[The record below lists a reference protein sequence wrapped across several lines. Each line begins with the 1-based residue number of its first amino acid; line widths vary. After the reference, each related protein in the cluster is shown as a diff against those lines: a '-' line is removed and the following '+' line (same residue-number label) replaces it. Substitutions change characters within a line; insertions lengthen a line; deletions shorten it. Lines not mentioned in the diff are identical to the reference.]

1 MTILTFPSI
10 PAQSVKFGLQSRTQA
25 FMSKLTSATQT
36 VRMAG
41 AYWKGTVS
49 FNDLEVDQARELQ
62 AFLVSLEGMNGRF
75 YLGDLSNIAPSGY
88 MANHASTVLSVV
100 GGTNTGSSLV
110 VDGFPTNG
118 QVAFKAG
125 DLISF
130 EGGGGYRELKMIT
143 ADATP
148 SGGSATLTVK
158 PNIRSAPADNAVVT
172 HQSATCIMRLA
183 SDADG
188 QWSVSPPILSNIS
201 LSFVE
206 AVI

>member
-1 MTILTFPSI
+1 M
-10 PAQSVKFGLQSRTQA
+10 
-25 FMSKLTSATQT
+25 
-36 VRMAG
+36 
-41 AYWKGTVS
+41 
-49 FNDLEVDQARELQ
+49 
-62 AFLVSLEGMNGRF
+62 
-75 YLGDLSNIAPSGY
+75 
-88 MANHASTVLSVV
+88 
-100 GGTNTGSSLV
+100 
-110 VDGFPTNG
+110 
-118 QVAFKAG
+118 
-125 DLISF
+125 ISF
-130 EGGGGYRELKMIT
+130 QGVGGYRELKMIT

-148 SGGSATLTVK
+148 SGGSVTLTVK